1 MTSKLRDAKFDV
13 VAMNRILAH
22 EGILDAYGHV
32 SVRHPEDPQRFLL
45 SRARSPENVEID
57 DVLEFD
63 LIGKALDPQ
72 PGVALYIE
80 RYIHAALYE
89 ARPEVNAVCHNHT
102 LSILPFSIS
111 TSTKLS
117 RTINA
122 SKLFGEGVP
131 IWDIADEFGTDTDML
146 VRRIEQGRSLAKAVG
161 GGDLALMRGHGSVVV
176 SSRPRELVNACLST
190 DRGAKAQLSVLALG
204 GLRPF
209 TEVELAPH
217 EGLPGGLQG
226 DGRAWEYF
234 LNRAGMSDA
243 SRDAE

>member
-1 MTSKLRDAKFDV
+1 MTSDLRDAKFDV
-13 VAMNRILAH
+13 VAMNRILAN

-32 SVRHPEDPQRFLL
+32 SVRHPEDPGRFLL
-45 SRARSPENVEID
+45 SRARSPENVEVD

-63 LIGKALDPQ
+63 LNGEAVHP
-72 PGVALYIE
+72 PAGVALYLE

-111 TSTKLS
+111 TSAKLS

-131 IWDIADEFGTDTDML
+131 VWDIADEFGTATDML
-146 VRRIEQGRSLAKAVG
+146 VRTIEQGRSLARTVG
-161 GGDLALMRGHGSVVV
+161 GGALALMRGHGSAVV
-176 SSRPRELVNACLST
+176 SSQPRDVVNACIAM
-190 DRGAKAQLSVLALG
+190 DRGAKAQLSVLTLG
-204 GLRPF
+204 GLRSF

-217 EGLPGGLQG
+217 EGLPGGLRG

-234 LNRAGMSDA
+234 LRRAGISN
-243 SRDAE
+243 AE